1 MALKVLK
8 LRQQQTIKRTAL
20 QKLRDKAGQLKTR
33 EVELE
38 QAIQEA
44 ATEEDLQ
51 AVEQAVSE
59 LDTQTQENTAAIE
72 ALEQEIADLQQQ
84 LDEAEA
90 EQDPQPEG
98 KARGRNNINQE
109 RNVIHMPNTRMTWRE
124 MFAQCR
130 EALRADP
137 AVKAFAQRL
146 RAMRGQNRSV
156 TGADLGIPPAY
167 LPILRRAIEESS
179 KLYRH
184 VTVTALHGQ
193 ARQNIAGEIPEGIWF
208 EMDGAL
214 NELEIN
220 FTQLEMDGYGVGG
233 YIAIPNPVL
242 EDDDDLQ
249 LAETVVD
256 YMARSIGKAFDKA
269 CVYGTGSRTMV
280 GWVTRLAASSK
291 PAWWGGK
298 QGDFT
303 DLHTSNILK
312 LNLAEKSGAEFFRP
326 LIAAL
331 AVAKPDYAAKS
342 PVWVMNRKTHLDLMS
357 QALAFDASAAL
368 VAGVNNTFP
377 VVGGEIVE
385 LEFMS
390 DYEITGGFVDM
401 MRVVERAGTS
411 LDSSDKTLFIEN
423 QTVFRA
429 IARYDGKP
437 AYGEAAV
444 LINYHNTEPA
454 TAKTFGRD
462 AANTEIGTLIVTTAA
477 GTASG
482 KTAVTV
488 AGATSGAKLVC
499 KVAGTPIGV
508 KNGEK
513 LGDDWAE
520 VTSGGEVKAA
530 TGNYITVAE
539 LDADGRAVKVG
550 AGTVTAKA

>member
-20 QKLRDKAGQLKTR
+20 QKLRDKAAQLQTR

-59 LDTQTQENTAAIE
+59 LDTQTQQNTAAIE

-98 KARGRNNINQE
+98 EARGRNTINQE

-124 MFAQCR
+124 MFAQRR

-167 LPILRRAIEESS
+167 LPILRLAIEESS

-477 GTASG
+477 GAASG

-508 KNGEK
+508 KNGET

-539 LDADGRAVKVG
+539 LDADGRAAKVG

>member
-20 QKLRDKAGQLKTR
+20 QKLRDKADQLKNR

-98 KARGRNNINQE
+98 EARGRNNINQE

-124 MFAQCR
+124 MFAQRR

-167 LPILRRAIEESS
+167 LPILRLAIEESS

-280 GWVTRLAASSK
+280 GWVTRLAASAK

-477 GTASG
+477 GAASG

-499 KVAGTPIGV
+499 RVAGTPIGV

-539 LDADGRAVKVG
+539 LDADGRAAKVG

>member
-20 QKLRDKAGQLKTR
+20 QKLRDKAAQLKTR

-98 KARGRNNINQE
+98 EARGRNNINQE

-124 MFAQCR
+124 MFAQRR

-167 LPILRRAIEESS
+167 LPILRLAIEESS

-242 EDDDDLQ
+242 EDDDLQ

-280 GWVTRLAASSK
+280 GWVTRLAASAK

-462 AANTEIGTLIVTTAA
+462 AANTDIGTLIVTTAA
-477 GTASG
+477 GAASG

-508 KNGEK
+508 KNGET

-539 LDADGRAVKVG
+539 LDADGRAAKVG

>member
-8 LRQQQTIKRTAL
+8 LRQQQTIKRTA
-20 QKLRDKAGQLKTR
+20 QLTTR
-33 EVELE
+33 EAELE

-59 LDTQTQENTAAIE
+59 LDTQTQENAAAIE

-98 KARGRNNINQE
+98 EARGRNNIDQE
-109 RNVIHMPNTRMTWRE
+109 RNVIPMPNTRMTWRE
-124 MFAQCR
+124 MFAQRR

-146 RAMRGQNRSV
+146 RAMRGQSRSV
-156 TGADLGIPPAY
+156 TGADLGIPTAY

-214 NELEIN
+214 NELEIS

-477 GTASG
+477 GSASG

-539 LDADGRAVKVG
+539 LDGDGRAAKVG